1 MSISGSLSRRRMAV
15 VINYGLLFLTLLLSL
30 TAHLFEWAVWAK
42 VCFCLLTI
50 AVIATFIPLH
60 VRTGLWRL
68 AHAKVDALDEREM
81 QQNLESLRHAYIVYA
96 IASLLIIL
104 TLVVFGSS
112 GQAQQLAVFWILLYL
127 AHTLPSSI
135 LAWSE
140 SLSRE
145 HKEGGK

>member
-1 MSISGSLSRRRMAV
+1 MDLPESLSKRRMAV
-15 VINYGLLFLTLLLSL
+15 MINYGFLFLTLLLSQ
-30 TAHLFEWAVWAK
+30 TGHLFEWSVWIK
-42 VCFCLLTI
+42 VCFCVLTI

-81 QQNLESLRHAYIVYA
+81 QQNLESLRHAYVVFA

-104 TLVVFGSS
+104 TLVVFGSG
-112 GQAQQLAVFWILLYL
+112 GQTQQLAVFWILLYL

-135 LAWSE
+135 LAWTAP
-140 SLSRE
+140 RVPIQT
-145 HKEGGK
+145 EG